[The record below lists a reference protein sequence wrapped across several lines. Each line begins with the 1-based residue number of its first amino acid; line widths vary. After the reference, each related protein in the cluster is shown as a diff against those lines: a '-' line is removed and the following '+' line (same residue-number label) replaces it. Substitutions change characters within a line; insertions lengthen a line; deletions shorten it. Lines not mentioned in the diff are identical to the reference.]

1 MLEPCVLPIHFENFQ
16 GKHEININSLLIF
29 VDAYKEIAEIYEL
42 SLDIKIGVPEEG
54 GWQSRLTIGAVIVG
68 VLNFIGIDNLS
79 IFLTGEE
86 SKTWFLDAHRRLL
99 KINEFIT
106 KEAKEIPN
114 EFPKECIKQ
123 KNKIYEQFQKDDC
136 IDAFHLGGF
145 PSIPRCDFHLYI
157 KPLPDEE
164 NIYLGETNITVS
176 SPDWKGK
183 RSWRGK
189 IEIIDEPQSSFSFD
203 KDLTGKFWEK
213 IKLDSLLLHTTD
225 VMRVQLIKRP
235 SSKVKYQVIR
245 VLNYNGEDVDQA
257 LSNVEINGFAIFS
270 PQNPIIEPI
279 SQLTLPF
286 TDSQV

>member
-1 MLEPCVLPIHFENFQ
+1 MLEPYVLPIHFENFQ
-16 GKHEININSLLIF
+16 GKHEINIDSLLIF

-42 SLDIKIGVPEEG
+42 SLDVKIGVPEEG
-54 GWQSRLTIGAVIVG
+54 GWQSKLTIGAVVVG
-68 VLNFIGIDNLS
+68 ALNFIGIDNLS
-79 IFLTGEE
+79 ILLTGEE
-86 SKTWFLDAHRRLL
+86 SKTWFLDSHKRLS

-106 KEAKEIPN
+106 EEASKIPN

-145 PSIPRCDFHLYI
+145 HSIPRSNFHLYI

-225 VMRVQLIKRP
+225 VMRVQLIRKP
-235 SSKVKYQVIR
+235 SNKVKYQVIR
-245 VLNYNGEDVDQA
+245 VLSYNGENVDQP
-257 LSNVEINGFAIFS
+257 LSNSEINRFAIFFT
-270 PQNPIIEPI
+270 QNHAIESI
-279 SQLTLPF
+279 SFNL
-286 TDSQV
+286 SG